1 MEFDASLNPFLR
13 CARDINTSLLNW
25 PLKSAH
31 GALTISPSLLHNAK
45 FSNSFFS
52 PRIVSHFYRSSYFL
66 CVIIRRKIHKYPI

>member
-31 GALTISPSLLHNAK
+31 GALTIFS
-45 FSNSFFS
+45 SNSFFS
-52 PRIVSHFYRSSYFL
+52 LRIRLFILLLIFSRLLKHIYIYIKKLNS
-66 CVIIRRKIHKYPI
+66 

>member
-31 GALTISPSLLHNAK
+31 GALTIFS
-45 FSNSFFS
+45 SNSFFS
-52 PRIVSHFYRSSYFL
+52 LRIQRLFILLLIFSRLLKHIYIKKLNS
-66 CVIIRRKIHKYPI
+66 

>member
-31 GALTISPSLLHNAK
+31 GALTI
-45 FSNSFFS
+45 FSANSFFS
-52 PRIVSHFYRSSYFL
+52 LRIHGFLSFSLFSHTSFEAYIYILKS
-66 CVIIRRKIHKYPI
+66 

>member
-31 GALTISPSLLHNAK
+31 GALTIFS
-45 FSNSFFS
+45 SNSFFS
-52 PRIVSHFYRSSYFL
+52 LRIHGFYPSPYFL
-66 CVIIRRKIHKYPI
+66 TSFKVYIYIKKLNS